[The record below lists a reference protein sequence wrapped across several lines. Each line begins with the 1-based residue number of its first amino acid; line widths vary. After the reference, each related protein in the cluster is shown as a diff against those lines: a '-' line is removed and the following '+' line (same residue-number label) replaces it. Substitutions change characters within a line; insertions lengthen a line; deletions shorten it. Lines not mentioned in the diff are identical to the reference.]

1 MEPFKLF
8 TQAVGLELE
17 SQLILA
23 SYKGNSFIYSYSP
36 SLSPS
41 PSLSLPLSPSPSV
54 SLSLCLS
61 LSRSHTH
68 THTKYLLESY
78 YSIAAKGSTCIF
90 KQDILR
96 DLAPIMIEKLL

>member
-8 TQAVGLELE
+8 TQAVGLKLE

-41 PSLSLPLSPSPSV
+41 PSLSLPLSPSV